1 MKYPHGVSAMGER
14 EERHDN
20 LLSIEDAA
28 KRTGLS
34 PEDIEVAEQRG
45 LLAVGREREGYYTPT
60 QLRLLDGIACLR
72 ELGLSMDEIDDLH
85 LSEEILA
92 EVGECLKPLGI
103 GRSLFEASSAFLMA
117 SAHAI
122 RRHEQ
127 IVREQ
132 MNQLRNLERAL
143 SRKADAF
150 ERLLRVIQGHA
161 RRAA

>member
-45 LLAVGREREGYYTPT
+45 LLAFGREREGYYTPV

-72 ELGLSMDEIDDLH
+72 KLGLSMDEIDDLH

-92 EVGECLKPLGI
+92 EVGECLKSLRM
-103 GRSLFEASSAFLMA
+103 GRSLFEASSVFLMA
-117 SAHAI
+117 SAHAM

-132 MNQLRNLERAL
+132 MDQLRNLRRVL
-143 SRKADAF
+143 SRKADVF
-150 ERLLRVIQGHA
+150 ERLLKVLEGHG
-161 RRAA
+161 RRSA

>member
-1 MKYPHGVSAMGER
+1 MKYPHGASAMSER

-34 PEDIEVAEQRG
+34 PEDIEFAEQRG
-45 LLAVGREREGYYTPT
+45 LLAVGREREGYYTRT
-60 QLRLLDGIACLR
+60 QLRQLDGIACLR
-72 ELGLSMDEIDDLH
+72 ELGVSMDEIDDLH

-92 EVGECLKPLGI
+92 EIGECLKPLRI
-103 GRSLFEASSAFLMA
+103 GGSLFEASSAFLMA

-132 MNQLRNLERAL
+132 IDQLRDFKRSL
-143 SRKADAF
+143 SQKADAF
-150 ERLLRVIQGHA
+150 ERLIRALREHA

>member
-1 MKYPHGVSAMGER
+1 MSER
-14 EERHDN
+14 KKRHAN

-28 KRTGLS
+28 RRTGLS